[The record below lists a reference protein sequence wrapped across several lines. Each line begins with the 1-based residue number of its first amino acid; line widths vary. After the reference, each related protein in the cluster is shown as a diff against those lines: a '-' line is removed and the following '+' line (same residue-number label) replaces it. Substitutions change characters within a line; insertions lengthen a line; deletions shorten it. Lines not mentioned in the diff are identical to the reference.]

1 MADKMELKMNAS
13 VNRRRVRLI
22 SLSAVL
28 VLLNFCW
35 LGWAQTNSPGSQKEE
50 AATSGES
57 NTTADSTS
65 DIATDKAHRDP
76 KKVDLV
82 GKKVGQQIDEITQQ
96 ASSHIGSW
104 INAEVFAGISWFKLI
119 LCLLLLFLVV
129 LIERVVRLAI
139 ERKKQKAEGQEVKT
153 IKHLVLEAA
162 AKPLSLFIW
171 IYGIYIVLTP
181 LFVHFQNPDG
191 TNFVHLVAQKAADL
205 GAAIALFWFI
215 FKLVS
220 VVDYHLKK
228 WASST
233 ESSIDDILAPLFGKT
248 LRVFIVIIGGILII
262 QNLTGVKIGPLL
274 ASLGIGGIA
283 VALAAKDSIANF
295 FGTLTILFDKPFQVG
310 ERVIMENY
318 DGVVE
323 DVGFRST
330 RIRTLTGHLVT
341 IPNEKV
347 VNSGLENVGKRP
359 HIRWLT
365 NITVTY
371 DTPPDKVQKAVS
383 FIKEILDDH
392 EGMHPDF
399 PPRVYFNG
407 FNDWSLN
414 IMVIAWYHPANYWDM
429 QEWLQQTC
437 LEILARFNDEGIDFA
452 FPSRTVYLANDDD
465 RQLKLKMLQGET
477 MSYSPEDASKA

>member
-1 MADKMELKMNAS
+1 
-13 VNRRRVRLI
+13 VTLI
-22 SLSAVL
+22 V
-28 VLLNFCW
+28 
-35 LGWAQTNSPGSQKEE
+35 
-50 AATSGES
+50 
-57 NTTADSTS
+57 
-65 DIATDKAHRDP
+65 
-76 KKVDLV
+76 
-82 GKKVGQQIDEITQQ
+82 
-96 ASSHIGSW
+96 
-104 INAEVFAGISWFKLI
+104 
-119 LCLLLLFLVV
+119 
-129 LIERVVRLAI
+129 RVVRLMI
-139 ERKKQKAEGQEVKT
+139 ERKKQKAEEQEVKK

-181 LFVHFQNPDG
+181 LFVHFQKPDG
-191 TNFVHLVAQKAADL
+191 TNFVYLVAQKAADL

-228 WASST
+228 WAAST
-233 ESSIDDILAPLFGKT
+233 DSSIDDILAPLFGKT

-283 VALAAKDSIANF
+283 VALATKDSIANF
-295 FGTLTILFDKPFQVG
+295 FGTLTILFDNPFQVG
-310 ERVIMENY
+310 ERVIIDNY

-365 NITVTY
+365 NITITY
-371 DTPPDKVQKAVS
+371 DTPPHKVEKAVS
-383 FIKEILDDH
+383 LIREILDNH
-392 EGMHPDF
+392 KGMHPDF

-452 FPSRTVYLANDDD
+452 FPSRTVYLANDDN

-477 MSYSPEDASKA
+477 MSYIPEDASNR